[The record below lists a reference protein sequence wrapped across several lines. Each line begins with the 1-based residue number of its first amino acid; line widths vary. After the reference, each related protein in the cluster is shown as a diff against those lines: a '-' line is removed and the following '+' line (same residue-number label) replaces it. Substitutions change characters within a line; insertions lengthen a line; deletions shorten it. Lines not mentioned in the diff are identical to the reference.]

1 MQLHDP
7 PSPAGEGG
15 LSQEYMI
22 LNTWSEVLTLS
33 FQSLWVGVV
42 NFVPN
47 LVIAIII
54 LIIGWLIGA
63 LLGRAVWQVFKSLR
77 IDEALRKAGFET
89 FLRRGNIS
97 LDSGAF
103 IGGLVKWFVIV
114 VFLVAVFDVL
124 GLTQV
129 NLFLQEVVL
138 SYLPRVLVAA
148 LVLLVAGV
156 IGDVTQRVVV
166 AAART
171 AEVRSA
177 HFAGSLAKWAIWV
190 FAILV
195 ALSQLGI
202 ATAFSQTLFTG
213 IVIAISLALGLSF
226 GLGGQEAAGRFVE
239 RLRSEMSGKHHG

>member
-1 MQLHDP
+1 ML
-7 PSPAGEGG
+7 
-15 LSQEYMI
+15 
-22 LNTWSEVLTLS
+22 LNTWGEVLILS
-33 FQSLWVGVV
+33 FQNLWIGVA

-47 LVIAIII
+47 LVIAVLI
-54 LIIGWLIGA
+54 LIVGWLVGA
-63 LLGRAVWQVFKSLR
+63 LIGRAIWQVFKSLKV
-77 IDEALRKAGFET
+77 DDALRRAGFET
-89 FLRRGNIS
+89 FVRRGGVN

-114 VFLVAVFDVL
+114 IFLIAALDVL
-124 GLTQV
+124 GLSQV
-129 NLFLQEVVL
+129 NFFLQDVVL
-138 SYLPRVLVAA
+138 NYLPRVLAAA

-156 IGDVTQRVVV
+156 IGDVTGRVVV
-166 AAART
+166 TAAKT

-177 HFAGSLAKWAIWV
+177 HFVGAVVKWAIWV

-226 GLGGQEAAGRFVE
+226 GLGGQEAASRFIE
-239 RLRSEMSGKHHG
+239 RLRGEMSGRNHD

>member
-1 MQLHDP
+1 
-7 PSPAGEGG
+7 
-15 LSQEYMI
+15 MI
-22 LNTWSEVLTLS
+22 LNNWSQVLTLS
-33 FQSLWVGVV
+33 FQNLWVGVV

-63 LLGRAVWQVFKSLR
+63 LIGRAVAQVIRSLKV
-77 IDEALRKAGFET
+77 DNGLRKAGFEN
-89 FLRRGNIS
+89 FLRRGGLH
-97 LDSGAF
+97 LDTGAF
-103 IGGLVKWFVIV
+103 IGGLVKWFIIV
-114 VFLVAVFDVL
+114 VFLVGAFDVL

-138 SYLPRVLVAA
+138 AYIPRVLVAA

-156 IGDVTQRVVV
+156 IADVVERVVV
-166 AAART
+166 AAAKT
-171 AEVRSA
+171 ADIRSA
-177 HFAGSLAKWAIWV
+177 HFAGAIARWAVWV

-202 ATAFSQTLFTG
+202 AAAFSQTLFTG

-239 RLRSEMSGKHHG
+239 KLRGDMSGRHNG